1 MNIFKHNVRE
11 NSVINPYI
19 PIIHLKSVLNFSVF
33 FFSFPLHC
41 WRQGM
46 EYFKV
51 TIIFILG
58 THFLNLQQVI
68 IPPIIVHYE
77 PYH

>member
-1 MNIFKHNVRE
+1 
-11 NSVINPYI
+11 
-19 PIIHLKSVLNFSVF
+19 
-33 FFSFPLHC
+33 
-41 WRQGM
+41 M

-58 THFLNLQQVI
+58 AHFLNLQQVI